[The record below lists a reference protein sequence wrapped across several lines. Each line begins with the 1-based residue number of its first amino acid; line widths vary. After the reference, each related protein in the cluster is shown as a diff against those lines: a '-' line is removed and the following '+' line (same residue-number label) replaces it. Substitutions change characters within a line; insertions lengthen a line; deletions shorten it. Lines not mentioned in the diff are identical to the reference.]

1 MSPAG
6 ECDAAP
12 EEPETLANAEVLM
25 ASKTDAGCDELTTLR
40 KDLAKLTQEVAELR
54 LQSHGQVSAL
64 AHEVQSL
71 KAHLGGIGSAI
82 REELSTLSSS
92 PPPAPTPQA
101 QCWAAAAAAAWQASM
116 AQHVQQMMQSAAA
129 AVPVTTA
136 GQPEA
141 ATKEPEVC
149 ASSAPPPSWQ
159 QQQQS
164 SQTAP
169 ENKSGRELMTLL
181 QKGSKGSKQ
190 AGQQQSEPV
199 KMSLDEF
206 CLWQM
211 QSREDAE
218 GGADVRNAE
227 TFGEDAEANWSF
239 EENLAANLRLAEGR
253 QQGHCGASAW
263 QPLKTHLDGVK
274 APTSTDSTGAEDE
287 QASTAS
293 SVRSEPSGAG
303 PSVESSTRASI
314 ELPRSLGAY
323 ASQHAKGG
331 VAGTAAR
338 RRHKASN
345 PEPVAAGYA
354 CPGAMAGQ
362 QQFQ

>member
-6 ECDAAP
+6 KCETAP
-12 EEPETLANAEVLM
+12 EESETLATGEVLIE
-25 ASKTDAGCDELTTLR
+25 SKADAERDELATLR
-40 KDLAKLTQEVAELR
+40 KDLAKLTEEVAELR
-54 LQSHGQVSAL
+54 SQSHGQVSAL
-64 AHEVQSL
+64 VQEVQCL

-116 AQHVQQMMQSAAA
+116 VQQMMQSAAA
-129 AVPVTTA
+129 AVPVATA
-136 GQPEA
+136 RQPEA
-141 ATKEPEVC
+141 ATKEQELG

-159 QQQQS
+159 QQ

-181 QKGSKGSKQ
+181 RGGSKGSRK
-190 AGQQQSEPV
+190 AGEQKSEPV

-206 CLWQM
+206 CVWQM

-239 EENLAANLRLAEGR
+239 EENLAANLRLAEAR

-274 APTSTDSTGAEDE
+274 APTSTDSTVAEDE

-303 PSVESSTRASI
+303 PSVENTRLRPGSPNH
-314 ELPRSLGAY
+314 EGGRTRPVRGGA
-323 ASQHAKGG
+323 AAM
-331 VAGTAAR
+331 AGR
-338 RRHKASN
+338 RRHKATN
-345 PEPVAAGYA
+345 PEQPPVAAGVE

-362 QQFQ
+362 QQQFQ